1 MFLQT
6 KLPESRY
13 RKLFM
18 RPRHYYFSS
27 SSTKDFCVWFCK
39 LCFRKDVCGL
49 EIALWNRLYLNPEH
63 RYSSHNDLLFLPF
76 VDTLSTNP
84 WYLQALPLCQK
95 CSWVVTVMR
104 SGIFF
109 FFFSWSWSLSFPQRG
124 FIYCYLVLHKICFS
138 YMESWKLN
146 CWYILIIFWKPRL
159 SSSSLHAVTLCIHLL
174 ALNHISL
181 AVFIKTIFNICL
193 SSKNEYSV
201 EADPVSD
208 SVLQLQDA
216 AQCLGHER

>member
-1 MFLQT
+1 MTSFSFPLWT
-6 KLPESRY
+6 PCPLTLGTFKLSHCVRSVPEW
-13 RKLFM
+13 L
-18 RPRHYYFSS
+18 
-27 SSTKDFCVWFCK
+27 
-39 LCFRKDVCGL
+39 
-49 EIALWNRLYLNPEH
+49 LWWE
-63 RYSSHNDLLFLPF
+63 
-76 VDTLSTNP
+76 V
-84 WYLQALPLCQK
+84 
-95 CSWVVTVMR
+95 
-104 SGIFF
+104 GFF
-109 FFFSWSWSLSFPQRG
+109 FFFSWSWSLSFPQRD